1 MTQDPQE
8 SALPRNVK
16 RMVGWVLASSWQCA
30 GYEVSGGIQEVCFKV
45 AGSCVQTVPV
55 PACQYHCS
63 DTRFLSLGFARVSG
77 FSMVVIQIST
87 DYLYSL
93 VHIYLRSILFT
104 LASDFWFCADI
115 VRTGA
120 GKQIVRMGQSHL
132 LIIFGWA
139 QGVRKLFNSFITSFQ

>member
-1 MTQDPQE
+1 M
-8 SALPRNVK
+8 
-16 RMVGWVLASSWQCA
+16 C

-93 VHIYLRSILFT
+93 VHIYLRSVSTVHLG
-104 LASDFWFCADI
+104 
-115 VRTGA
+115 VG
-120 GKQIVRMGQSHL
+120 L
-132 LIIFGWA
+132 LILCGYCAHGRGQTDCEDGTKSPPHYLWLSSRRA
-139 QGVRKLFNSFITSFQ
+139 LTFQ